1 MVFDQA
7 LGAKGGFE
15 EPTQAGYKNQGG
27 RSSAASRRSPPPP
40 SAGAPAAAAVSAAAG
55 GAAQKA
61 GPYAPGSIIDIKA

>member
-15 EPTQAGYKNQGG
+15 QPAQAGYKNQGD
-27 RSSAASRRSPPPP
+27 RSSAASRRSAPP
-40 SAGAPAAAAVSAAAG
+40 SASAPAAAAVSAQAG
-55 GAAQKA
+55 GAAKKA